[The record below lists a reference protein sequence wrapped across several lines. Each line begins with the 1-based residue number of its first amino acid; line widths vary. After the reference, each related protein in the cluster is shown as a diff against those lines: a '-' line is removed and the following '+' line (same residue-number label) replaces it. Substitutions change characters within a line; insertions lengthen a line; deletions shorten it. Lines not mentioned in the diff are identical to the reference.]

1 MYQRITLTI
10 LSLFPSARITN
21 IYVPLYL
28 APICFRNKEIW
39 CPQDLNISS
48 RVPVGLRGNALMF
61 PDTFAVF
68 FAEKKMLELL
78 LCRKAVVSTAVE
90 LI

>member
-1 MYQRITLTI
+1 MPTR
-10 LSLFPSARITN
+10 S
-21 IYVPLYL
+21 
-28 APICFRNKEIW
+28 EH
-39 CPQDLNISS
+39 SS